1 MRSNGTVRILEE
13 SNGIF
18 GSSSESRNYEEEM
31 ESLVIVL
38 EAVAPKEAMESLI
51 LAREDVVPREEAL
64 SPKDDVV
71 AIDEAEVLSKGGG
84 G

>member
-1 MRSNGTVRILEE
+1 
-13 SNGIF
+13 
-18 GSSSESRNYEEEM
+18 M

-71 AIDEAEVLSKGGG
+71 PIDEAEVLISRGGG
-84 G
+84 GGLESKIPSFYRLS